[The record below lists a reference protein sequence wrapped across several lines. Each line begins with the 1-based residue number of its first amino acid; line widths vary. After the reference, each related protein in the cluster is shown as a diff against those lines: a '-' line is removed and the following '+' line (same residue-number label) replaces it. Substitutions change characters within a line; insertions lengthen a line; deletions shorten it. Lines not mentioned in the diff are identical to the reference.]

1 MRAARA
7 RACACRPCLSYPS
20 RRGCASHA
28 HLCGQAGEDEADAEG
43 EMLSEEEEEE
53 EGRGE
58 GEEKRSEGEGGSPG
72 GPSGGEATLVT
83 LGAPNT

>member
-1 MRAARA
+1 MHVHMH
-7 RACACRPCLSYPS
+7 ACRASPYPA
-20 RRGCASHA
+20 RLGCASHA
-28 HLCGQAGEDEADAEG
+28 HHCEQAGEDEADAEG

-58 GEEKRSEGEGGSPG
+58 GEGGSPG
-72 GPSGGEATLVT
+72 GPSGSEATFVT

>member
-1 MRAARA
+1 MRGARA
-7 RACACRPCLSYPS
+7 RVCACRPCLSYPS

-53 EGRGE
+53 EEGRG
-58 GEEKRSEGEGGSPG
+58 EGEGGSPG
-72 GPSGGEATLVT
+72 GPSGSEATFVT

>member
-1 MRAARA
+1 MH
-7 RACACRPCLSYPS
+7 ACRASPYPA
-20 RRGCASHA
+20 RLGCASHA
-28 HLCGQAGEDEADAEG
+28 HHCEQAGEDEADAEG

-58 GEEKRSEGEGGSPG
+58 GEGGSPG
-72 GPSGGEATLVT
+72 GPSGSEATFVT